1 MSNCKACKGPI
12 FITAE
17 RLREIATE
25 GNKRVAADA
34 YGYAFAWGMAAAALV
49 EAADA
54 LEGICRS
61 CGVRSRAPHQAGRR
75 KKK

>member
-1 MSNCKACKGPI
+1 MNCKACRGPI

-17 RLREIATE
+17 RLREIASE
-25 GNKRVAADA
+25 GNKRVAAD
-34 YGYAFAWGMAAAALV
+34 GSYAFAWGMASAALV

-54 LEGICRS
+54 LEGLCWS
-61 CGVRSRAPHQAGRR
+61 CGRRSRAPRQAGRR